1 MKVQLRRVD
10 VWHIRILFVVAY
22 AKGLTFHQSFAWDHK
37 VVAILADVF
46 HECDLLDFEI
56 FRINVL
62 HLLFHCFDERR
73 TAVRTCVLYCKL
85 AFHISQ
91 IMMFV

>member
-1 MKVQLRRVD
+1 MKMQLRRVD
-10 VWHIRILFVVAY
+10 VRHFRILFVVAY

-37 VVAILADVF
+37 VVAILANVF
-46 HECDLLDFEI
+46 HECDLFDFEI

-73 TAVRTCVLYCKL
+73 TAVRPCGLYCDL
-85 AFHISQ
+85 LSHISQ